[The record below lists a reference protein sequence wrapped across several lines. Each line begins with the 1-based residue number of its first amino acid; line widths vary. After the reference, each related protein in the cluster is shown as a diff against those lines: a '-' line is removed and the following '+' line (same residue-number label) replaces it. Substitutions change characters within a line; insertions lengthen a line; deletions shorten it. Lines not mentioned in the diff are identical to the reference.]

1 MALRAALF
9 DLDGTVVENASDWPR
24 IKAELGT
31 EGKPILTYLQ
41 GLAEP
46 ERSRKWAILERHEAE
61 QTARSTLRPGMDGL
75 LAFLRENKVGT
86 ALVTNNSER
95 NVRLLTARFRL
106 SFDVMLSRAS
116 GLWKPSGAP
125 LREALRRLGAGPE
138 ESCVV
143 GDTRFDVLAA
153 REAGIPRVFLLDASA
168 AGAGESGVE
177 VVADAASLRERLK
190 TLLAER

>member
-9 DLDGTVVENASDWPR
+9 DLDGTVVENAYDWPR
-24 IKAELGT
+24 IKAELETGGT
-31 EGKPILTYLQ
+31 PILTYLH

-46 ERSRKWAILERHEAE
+46 ERSRKWAILERHESA
-61 QTARSTLRPGMDGL
+61 QTERSTLRPGMAEL
-75 LAFLRENKVGT
+75 LAFLKEKKVGT

-95 NVRLLTARFRL
+95 NVRLLAGKFRL
-106 SFDVMLSRAS
+106 SFDVVMSRES

-125 LREALRRLGAGPE
+125 LREALRRLCAAPE

-168 AGAGESGVE
+168 ARDGDSEVE
-177 VVADAASLRERLK
+177 VVAGVAPLKARLE
-190 TLLAER
+190 TLLA

>member
-9 DLDGTVVENASDWPR
+9 DLDGTVVENAYDWPR
-24 IKAELGT
+24 IKAELETGGT
-31 EGKPILTYLQ
+31 PILTYLH

-61 QTARSTLRPGMDGL
+61 QTERSTLRPGMAEL
-75 LAFLRENKVGT
+75 LAFLRERQVGT

-95 NVRLLTARFRL
+95 NVRRLIEKFRL
-106 SFDVMLSRAS
+106 SFDVVLSRAS

-125 LREALRRLGAGPE
+125 LREALRRLGASPL

-143 GDTRFDVLAA
+143 GDTHFDVLAA
-153 REAGIPRVFLLDASA
+153 RDAGIPRVFLLGSPR
-168 AGAGESGVE
+168 AGEGEPCVE
-177 VVADAASLRERLK
+177 VSADTASLKARLE
-190 TLLAER
+190 TLLG